1 MNPPPA
7 VPAVAPPVPAART
20 GSPVI
25 GPGLPSALLTAALAA
40 PLAVGAVAGQL
51 PQALAVAALQTLT
64 AAGWFRLNGMWPAR
78 QGIALA
84 ALTGFAADAAV
95 LAGAGA
101 AGVLGVLGGALLLVL
116 VLQTFRPS
124 DPAERFYALTVL
136 GSGAAL
142 AGLCSV
148 LLLGTHVPAAVAAV
162 AVTVLLA
169 ALAAALRLPG
179 AVAVPVAL
187 LLGAGTAVLAGAPVA
202 VGALAA
208 VGALV
213 GRRVASYD
221 FPSRFVHLTA
231 GVALP
236 LAVAAPLVWTASR
249 LLPH

>member
-1 MNPPPA
+1 M
-7 VPAVAPPVPAART
+7 
-20 GSPVI
+20 I
-25 GPGLPSALLTAALAA
+25 EPGLLPALLTVALAGLLA
-40 PLAVGAVAGQL
+40 AGAAVGPG
-51 PQALAVAALQTLT
+51 PQAVTVAVLQALT

-84 ALTGFAADAAV
+84 ALAGFAADAAV

-101 AGVLGVLGGALLLVL
+101 AGVLGALGVALLLVL

-124 DPAERFYALTVL
+124 DPSERFYALTVL
-136 GSGAAL
+136 GSGAAV

-148 LLLGTHVPAAVAAV
+148 LLLSGHALAAVVAVAA
-162 AVTVLLA
+162 TVLVA
-169 ALAAALRLPG
+169 ALAHALRLPG
-179 AVAVPVAL
+179 PVAGAGALLLVGAAALGAGVPVAVAVA
-187 LLGAGTAVLAGAPVA
+187 AG
-202 VGALAA
+202 

-236 LAVAAPLVWTASR
+236 LAFAAPLVWITTR
-249 LLPH
+249 LLAG